1 MALEI
6 DTITISIA
14 DEQADIYFMY
24 FMGYDGG
31 DDYIDDDEHHK
42 KFFEDHPD
50 YAKISKKILAIREAV
65 YD

>member
-6 DTITISIA
+6 DTITISIS

-31 DDYIDDDEHHK
+31 DDYINEDDHHK
-42 KFFEDHPD
+42 KFFEGHPD
-50 YAKISKKILAIREAV
+50 YDEISKKILAIREAV